1 MSISTTSNMHVKE
14 LEQVWTCINWERKFL
29 GHPSLEHEIV
39 VTFSANHADEVAAA
53 KKYFASTKEE
63 TEELVRTSF
72 LVSYSSGEHI
82 VVTESSFE

>member
-1 MSISTTSNMHVKE
+1 MTIISNAHVNE
-14 LEQVWTCINWERKFL
+14 LEQVWDSINWERKFF

-39 VTFSANHADEVAAA
+39 VTFSANHAEEVEAA
-53 KKYFASTKEE
+53 KKYFASTAEE

-82 VVTESSFE
+82 VVTESRFD